1 MFFCF
6 KEVRAIAEIDSLEIK
21 ISASA
26 EQANKAIRNL
36 TRSLGALSSSLKF
49 DTSSLEKLG
58 KINGNNFKKI
68 GEGLQSFSNAAR
80 SLQGVNGN
88 NFDKLSQGLS
98 KIASVDPSKLEA
110 LGKIDGNSF
119 RGLGEGVKALSAGLK
134 DLKGVSTKKFET
146 LATGIERLGA
156 IQVGN
161 MQTVASAL
169 TPLADGIRT
178 LSSANFDNRNL
189 QNLINSLTR
198 LSSANVGSLASVDFT
213 TLGNNIKSLATA
225 LSGADKVEQNTIAMT
240 NAIAKLA
247 GAGADIGTVTT
258 ELPRLGIA
266 LKDFM
271 NTMSSAP
278 ILASET
284 IAFTQAIGQLAS
296 AGSKAETVANSLQ
309 HLGDELK
316 RFMQTMASAPNVSV
330 NVIQMTQALAQLANT
345 GGGTGRAASSL
356 GNAFNGTS
364 ISAIRLSSNTNILS
378 VSLKG
383 LGSRLNKTLKGVK
396 SFTSQ
401 ILAAAGIMG
410 GLYGIIRGALKAMS
424 ISSSLTEVQN
434 VVSTTFGDMSDKVQE
449 FADNSIRQFGM
460 SELSVKQFAS
470 RFQAMGTAMGI
481 SPNLIKSSNEFLN
494 KQTEGYVGLSDSM
507 SDVSLNLTKLTADIA
522 SFYDV
527 DQKEVAEDLA
537 AIYTGMTVPLRK
549 YGLDLTQ
556 ATLKEWAMKNGLDAN
571 IKSMS
576 QVEKTMLRY
585 QYVLANTTAA
595 QGDFAKTADTWAN
608 QVRILK
614 QSFEQL
620 GSIIGTSL
628 INAFK
633 PLVQTLNSVLL
644 YVIAF
649 AEKVTEALGTIFGW
663 KYEAGGTGGIVQD
676 WSDIADTTGEAAGNI
691 DKMKK
696 GLRAFDELNNIT
708 SPDKS
713 GGGAGAGG
721 GLGEGAGGGLVKTD
735 AIWEKYKSDIDTLGK
750 LGKYIGDTLSKA
762 MEDID
767 WDSIY
772 QKARDFGRGLAEF
785 LNGLISP
792 RLFENIGKTIAGALN
807 TALHFLDSFGLWFNW
822 KNFGDSLAA
831 GLLGFLNNIQ
841 WDVALSAAKNWGK
854 GIADTLN
861 HFISPETFSA
871 TGNAIAMA
879 LNTAVQFALSFGE
892 NFNFKNLGKSIAAGI
907 NDFFVTFNFKDLAA
921 TINIWAKGILD
932 AVIKALDETD
942 WDLIGS
948 KIGQFLADID
958 LWAIGGK
965 VGKALWKAINAGIK
979 TFASSFSKA
988 PVKTTLIT
996 LVAIPKALKAIADSR
1011 LIKGIQN
1018 LVVYFGKF
1026 ASTAKLVI
1034 TALAGNVTSLSTL
1047 MTQFPRLGSV
1057 VNVATQA
1064 FAEFRSGLSS
1074 QGFGTGLSQGL
1085 TTLDNGITNL
1095 RNSLSGLQKGLI
1107 TAVAAF
1113 AEFSIISDI
1122 SEELMQSFSEGTLGI
1137 ENLVAGIGKIGA
1149 AAGIA
1154 AAAMYTALGPA
1165 GLVIAAITGVVAAIK
1180 GINDALSEIRAEEIG
1195 NAIKNAMSAPGGTPI
1210 SDIVSQFSEEVGKV
1224 GDSFTI
1230 ITEKASGLKQADSH
1244 IRDTW
1249 LEIERIETS
1258 MDAGVLSV
1266 EEGTRKLNE
1275 AFSKLAST
1283 ASEKFGE
1290 LEITLIA
1297 AFGENGVL
1305 NEVFN
1310 RLGISTEN
1318 TTSTIIQLNDKV
1330 ERRIEELTK
1339 LLAETD
1345 PSNPNYAKYREEL
1358 ATLTANTDETRAA
1371 LEKYDSALKQI
1382 DYSNLI
1388 GADGN
1393 VDTDELERV
1402 LKQISDATTDAQKDV
1417 ASAIGGI
1424 RESLSVELKNAL
1436 TIGDY
1441 ASAEEINSKLG
1452 ALDEALSFLNDDI
1465 ASRAKEITDT
1475 MQIDFIGGMNGVIE
1489 NAKTEWTEKGSWD
1502 QFWSTAFGTGEGE
1515 YVQKAV
1521 DTQKANIATISDA
1534 VEGELKQFGISG
1546 AGWSKQYTE
1555 QAYAPLFST
1564 EQTNYGANIPVFK
1577 TKLNE
1582 DYHDILESVAQGAY
1596 EYAKPVG
1603 NNIMQGARD
1612 GIDESKNQAITS
1624 TANAVIEMVNIAK
1637 KEAGVHSPSTV
1648 FAEIGNNLMQGL
1660 SNGIDEL
1667 KNNPIAEMGNLL
1679 NDLISNFDFG
1689 ESEFW
1694 NIGKN
1699 IMQGLLDGITS
1710 MASSIFSKV
1719 QEIGK
1724 GVSDAIKNILG
1735 IHSPSRVM
1743 FQLGD
1748 YTMQGFQNGLENL
1761 YQPIISSLKE
1771 FGTDLQLAPSFETG
1785 QFDMAPPPEFD
1796 FDARQRGAYQI
1807 AAEIQRENSRAYSNS
1822 DGYDNYSEEASLLM
1836 SQNQLLREQNRLLQ
1850 AILDKPTLDS
1860 DSLYANFVQKSFERG
1875 GNTNGGRMNRL
1886 AVAQELYR

>member
-1 MFFCF
+1 M
-6 KEVRAIAEIDSLEIK
+6 RAIAEIDSLEIK

-26 EQANKAIRNL
+26 EQANKAIRHL

-98 KIASVDPSKLEA
+98 KIASIDPSKLEA

-178 LSSANFDNRNL
+178 LSNANFDNRNL

-198 LSSANVGSLASVDFT
+198 LSNANVGSLASVDFT
-213 TLGNNIKSLATA
+213 TLGNNIKGLATA
-225 LSGADKVEQNTIAMT
+225 LSGADKVEQNTISMT

-247 GAGADIGTVTT
+247 GAGANIGTVTT
-258 ELPRLGIA
+258 ELPRLGTA

-271 NTMSSAP
+271 NTMSGAP

-316 RFMQTMASAPNVSV
+316 RFMQTMASAPNVSS
-330 NVIQMTQALAQLANT
+330 NVIQMTQALAQLANA

-434 VVSTTFGDMSDKVQE
+434 VVDTTFGDMSDKVQE

-481 SPNLIKSSNEFLN
+481 PTSLIKSSNEFLN
-494 KQTEGYVGLSDSM
+494 SQTNGYVGLSDSM

-527 DQKEVAEDLA
+527 EQKEVAEDLA

-576 QVEKTMLRY
+576 QAEKTMLRY

-595 QGDFAKTADTWAN
+595 QGDFLKTADTWAN

-614 QSFEQL
+614 QNFEQL
-620 GSIIGTSL
+620 GSVIGTSL

-633 PLVQTLNSVLL
+633 PLVQTLNNVLQ

-663 KYEAGGTGGIVQD
+663 KYESGGTGGIVQD
-676 WSDIADTTGEAAGNI
+676 WSDIADTTGEAADNI

-721 GLGEGAGGGLVKTD
+721 AGEGAGGGLVKTD

-772 QKARDFGRGLAEF
+772 QKARNFGRGLAEF

-861 HFISPETFSA
+861 HFITPETFGA

-879 LNTAVQFALSFGE
+879 LNTAVQFALSFGQA
-892 NFNFKNLGKSIAAGI
+892 FDFKNLGESIAAGI
-907 NDFFVTFNFKDLAA
+907 NDFFATFNFKDLAA
-921 TINIWAKGILD
+921 TLNIWAKGILD
-932 AVIKALDETD
+932 AVITALDETD

-948 KIGQFLADID
+948 QIGEFLADID

-996 LVAIPKALKAIADSR
+996 LVAIPKALKAIADTK

-1018 LVVYFGKF
+1018 LVKYFGKL
-1026 ASTAKLVI
+1026 ASTAKLVA
-1034 TALAGNVTSLSTL
+1034 TALAGNVTSLSAL
-1047 MTQFPRLGSV
+1047 MTQFPRFGNV
-1057 VNVATQA
+1057 VNVAAQA

-1074 QGFGTGLSQGL
+1074 QGFGTGLNQGL
-1085 TTLDNGITNL
+1085 TTLNNGITNL

-1107 TAVAAF
+1107 TAVAGV
-1113 AEFSIISDI
+1113 AEFTVISDV
-1122 SEELMQSFSEGTLGI
+1122 FEGLTLGS

-1165 GLVIAAITGVVAAIK
+1165 GLVIAGITGVVAAIK
-1180 GINDALSEIRAEEIG
+1180 GISDALSEIRAEEIG

-1210 SDIVSQFSEEVGKV
+1210 SDIVSQFSEEVGKI

-1266 EEGTRKLNE
+1266 EKGTEELTGLFNE
-1275 AFSKLAST
+1275 LAQT
-1283 ASEKFGE
+1283 ASDKFGE
-1290 LEITLIA
+1290 LETTLIA

-1305 NEVFN
+1305 NDVYK

-1318 TTSTIIQLNDKV
+1318 TIKNTIELHDMANK
-1330 ERRIEELTK
+1330 RIEELSK
-1339 LLAETD
+1339 ELATMN
-1345 PSNPNYAKYREEL
+1345 PSNPNYSRYREEL
-1358 ATLTANTDETRAA
+1358 ANLTTDTDETRAA
-1371 LEKYDSALKQI
+1371 LEKYNFALKQI
-1382 DYSNLI
+1382 DYSGLLDLNTGEI
-1388 GADGN
+1388 N
-1393 VDTDELERV
+1393 PDELERI
-1402 LKQISDATTDAQKDV
+1402 LKQLSDATQEAQTDITLAVD
-1417 ASAIGGI
+1417 GI
-1424 RESLSVELKNAL
+1424 RDSFENDLRLAETL
-1436 TIGDY
+1436 GDTVK
-1441 ASAEEINSKLG
+1441 AEEIRAQLD
-1452 ALDEALSFLNDDI
+1452 ALPQGLELLKSDI
-1465 ASRAKEITDT
+1465 SSRAKEITDT
-1475 MQIDFIGGMNGVIE
+1475 MQIDFIGGIDKVVEEAQANWENMNWWEKLFSGFGVNGGSAYVASYVE
-1489 NAKTEWTEKGSWD
+1489 QFKT
-1502 QFWSTAFGTGEGE
+1502 
-1515 YVQKAV
+1515 
-1521 DTQKANIATISDA
+1521 NTIDPLSSE
-1534 VEGELKQFGISG
+1534 VESMMSQLGIDG
-1546 AGWSKQYTE
+1546 AGWSSDAMNTIMDGMWEYDMTTRETE
-1555 QAYAPLFST
+1555 LSGNFSNLVRNAIAT
-1564 EQTNYGANIPVFK
+1564 SESELVEATNSF
-1577 TKLNE
+1577 
-1582 DYHDILESVAQGAY
+1582 
-1596 EYAKPVG
+1596 G
-1603 NNIMQGARD
+1603 NNIIL
-1612 GIDESKNQAITS
+1612 GINEGVKGSDVTTPIKNAMSI
-1624 TANAVIEMVNIAK
+1624 MVDAA
-1637 KEAGVHSPSTV
+1637 KEAVGVHSPSTV

-1660 SNGIDEL
+1660 SNGIDAL
-1667 KNNPIAEMGNLL
+1667 KDNPITEMGNLL
-1679 NDLISNFDFG
+1679 RDMISKFDFG
-1689 ESEFW
+1689 ESDFW
-1694 NIGKN
+1694 NIGHN
-1699 IMQGLLDGITS
+1699 IMQGLFDGIAS
-1710 MASSIFSKV
+1710 MAESIFSKV
-1719 QEIGK
+1719 QEIGQ
-1724 GVSDAIKNILG
+1724 GVSNAIKGILD

-1743 FQLGD
+1743 YQLGD

-1771 FGTDLQLAPSFETG
+1771 FGTDLQLVPSFEAG
-1785 QFDMAPPPEFD
+1785 QFDIAPPPEFD

-1807 AAEIQRENSRAYSNS
+1807 AAEIQRENSGAYSNS
-1822 DGYDNYSEEASLLM
+1822 DGYDNYSEEVSLLM
-1836 SQNQLLREQNRLLQ
+1836 SQNQLLKRQNELLEQLVKKEFGISKSDIGKAARDYSIEYFNR
-1850 AILDKPTLDS
+1850 T
-1860 DSLYANFVQKSFERG
+1860 
-1875 GNTNGGRMNRL
+1875 GNP
-1886 AVAQELYR
+1886 AYQF

>member
-1 MFFCF
+1 MSFYAHLAGG
-6 KEVRAIAEIDSLEIK
+6 EGMAEIDSLEIK

-26 EQANKAIRNL
+26 EQANKAIRHL
-36 TRSLGALSSSLKF
+36 TRSLGTLSSALKI

-58 KINGNNFKKI
+58 KINGNNFKKL
-68 GEGLQSFSNAAR
+68 GEGLQSFANAAR
-80 SLQGVNGN
+80 SLQGVDSN
-88 NFDKLSQGLS
+88 NFNKLADGLS
-98 KIASVDPSKLEA
+98 KIASIDSSKLEA

-119 RGLGEGVKALSAGLK
+119 RRLGEGVKALSAGLK

-146 LATGIERLGA
+146 LASGIERLGA

-161 MQTVASAL
+161 MQAVASAL

-178 LSSANFDNRNL
+178 LSNANFDNRNL

-198 LSSANVGSLASVDFT
+198 LSSANVGNLANVDFSAI
-213 TLGNNIKSLATA
+213 GNKIKDLATA
-225 LSGADKVEQNTIAMT
+225 LSGADKVEQNTISIT

-247 GAGADIGTVTT
+247 GAGANIGTVTA
-258 ELPRLGIA
+258 ELPRLGTA
-266 LKDFM
+266 LKDFI

-284 IAFTQAIGQLAS
+284 IAFTQALGQLAS
-296 AGSKAETVANSLQ
+296 AGSRAETVANSLQ

-316 RFMQTMASAPNVSV
+316 RFMQTMASVPNVGS

-345 GGGTGRAASSL
+345 GGGTSRAATSI
-356 GNAFNGTS
+356 GNAFNGAS

-383 LGSRLNKTLKGVK
+383 LGTRLNKTLKGVK
-396 SFTSQ
+396 LFTSQ

-410 GLYGIIRGALKAMS
+410 GLYGIIRGGLKAME

-434 VVSTTFGDMSDKVQE
+434 VVDTTFGNMSDKVQE

-481 SPNLIKSSNEFLN
+481 PPSLIKSSNEFLN
-494 KQTEGYVGLSDSM
+494 SQTNGYVGLSDSM

-527 DQKEVAEDLA
+527 EQAEVAEDLA

-571 IKSMS
+571 VKSMS
-576 QVEKTMLRY
+576 QAEKTMLRY

-644 YVIAF
+644 YVIDF

-663 KYEAGGTGGIVQD
+663 KYESGGTGGIAQD
-676 WSDIADTTGEAAGNI
+676 WSDIADTTGEAADNI

-708 SPDKS
+708 SPDKDGTS
-713 GGGAGAGG
+713 GGVGGA
-721 GLGEGAGGGLVKTD
+721 GEGAGGGLVKTD
-735 AIWEKYKSDIDTLGK
+735 AIWENYKSEIDTLYK
-750 LGKYIGDTLSKA
+750 LGKYIGDALSKA
-762 MEDID
+762 MESID
-767 WDSIY
+767 WDSVY
-772 QKARDFGRGLAEF
+772 QKARNFGRGLAEF

-841 WDVALSAAKNWGK
+841 WDVALSAATHWGR

-861 HFISPETFSA
+861 HFITPETFST
-871 TGNAIAMA
+871 TGDAIAMA
-879 LNTAVQFALSFGE
+879 LNTAIQFALSFGQT
-892 NFNFKNLGKSIAAGI
+892 FDFKNLGESVAAGI
-907 NDFFVTFNFKDLAA
+907 NDFFATFNFKDLAE

-948 KIGQFLADID
+948 QIGQFLADID

-1011 LIKGIQN
+1011 LIKGIQS
-1018 LVVYFGKF
+1018 LVKYFGNF
-1026 ASTAKLVI
+1026 ASTAKLVA

-1047 MTQFPRLGSV
+1047 MTRFPRFGSV

-1064 FAEFRSGLSS
+1064 FAEFRSGLNS
-1074 QGFGTGLSQGL
+1074 QGLFAGFNQGL

-1095 RNSLSGLQKGLI
+1095 RNSLSGFQKGLI
-1107 TAVAAF
+1107 TAVAAV
-1113 AEFSIISDI
+1113 AEFTVISDV
-1122 SEELMQSFSEGTLGI
+1122 FEGLTLGS
-1137 ENLVAGIGKIGA
+1137 ENLIAGIGKIGV

-1165 GLVIAAITGVVAAIK
+1165 GLVIAGITGVAAAIK
-1180 GINDALSEIRAEEIG
+1180 GISDAFDEIHAENVG
-1195 NAIKNAMSAPGGTPI
+1195 NAIKDALTVPGGI
-1210 SDIVSQFSEEVGKV
+1210 SLEEIRSNFTEKMSSIADGFSNIATHSEE
-1224 GDSFTI
+1224 
-1230 ITEKASGLKQADSH
+1230 LKTAQQNIKNAYS
-1244 IRDTW
+1244 
-1249 LEIERIETS
+1249 EISAIKGA
-1258 MDAGVLSV
+1258 MDDGTLSV
-1266 EEGTRKLNE
+1266 EEGVERINL
-1275 AFSKLAST
+1275 AFSSM
-1283 ASEKFGE
+1283 
-1290 LEITLIA
+1290 
-1297 AFGENGVL
+1297 
-1305 NEVFN
+1305 
-1310 RLGISTEN
+1310 STEF
-1318 TTSTIIQLNDKV
+1318 
-1330 ERRIEELTK
+1330 
-1339 LLAETD
+1339 
-1345 PSNPNYAKYREEL
+1345 
-1358 ATLTANTDETRAA
+1358 
-1371 LEKYDSALKQI
+1371 
-1382 DYSNLI
+1382 
-1388 GADGN
+1388 G
-1393 VDTDELERV
+1393 
-1402 LKQISDATTDAQKDV
+1402 
-1417 ASAIGGI
+1417 SAIGALEQNIIG
-1424 RESLSVELKNAL
+1424 SLGEGSILRQYLEAMGYDVDAFNSMVVGTVSNVQQEFEKLQAEYETLKNSTNPEDIARK
-1436 TIGDY
+1436 
-1441 ASAEEINSKLG
+1441 EEIVQKMAEVSGVFDETTNAVSDFISEMGEMHLDLTKIIDTDSMEYNDQKVAEFLQSLVDMYNSTEG
-1452 ALDEALSFLNDDI
+1452 TVSERVEALQGDTEKLAAMAEQFGVAVDSMEFQKFISGFGEAIEAADGDMKTAI
-1465 ASRAKEITDT
+1465 VTITNTIQEDLV
-1475 MQIDFIGGMNGVIE
+1475 GGINTVIE
-1489 NAKTEWTEKGSWD
+1489 NAQSNWENLSLAEKSLKWKND
-1502 QFWSTAFGTGEGE
+1502 EQRYVDE
-1515 YVQKAV
+1515 YVVQY
-1521 DTQKANIATISDA
+1521 QNNIVAPLSQQIESSLSQIGIDGAGWASDAMGEIFTGMWNNELDMRDSQAQLSEKFSDLAENAITTSKDKVIEEMGGLGLNA
-1534 VEGELKQFGISG
+1534 VEGAAKGVNENAELFANATG
-1546 AGWSKQYTE
+1546 AM
-1555 QAYAPLFST
+1555 ADA
-1564 EQTNYGANIPVFK
+1564 
-1577 TKLNE
+1577 
-1582 DYHDILESVAQGAY
+1582 
-1596 EYAKPVG
+1596 
-1603 NNIMQGARD
+1603 
-1612 GIDESKNQAITS
+1612 GIDK
-1624 TANAVIEMVNIAK
+1624 V
-1637 KEAGVHSPSTV
+1637 KEINDSHSPSIV
-1648 FAEIGNNLMQGL
+1648 YNGLGKDVVDGFNL
-1660 SNGIDEL
+1660 GISE
-1667 KNNPIAEMGNLL
+1667 NSFTTITTIADYM
-1679 NDLISNFDFG
+1679 NDVRNAFEETYSIFNDVG
-1689 ESEFW
+1689 T
-1694 NIGKN
+1694 N
-1699 IMQGLLDGITS
+1699 IMQGLYDGLANMESSLYSKANDIANNIANVVKSALD
-1710 MASSIFSKV
+1710 
-1719 QEIGK
+1719 
-1724 GVSDAIKNILG
+1724 

-1771 FGTDLQLAPSFETG
+1771 FSTDLQITPSFEVG
-1785 QFDMAPPPEFD
+1785 QFQPAPPPEFD
-1796 FDARQRGAYQI
+1796 FDVRQRGAYQI
-1807 AAEIQRENSRAYSNS
+1807 AAEMQRKNSGAYSNS
-1822 DGYDNYSEEASLLM
+1822 DGYDNYSEELSLLM

-1850 AILDKPTLDS
+1850 AILDKPTIDNGTITRSAINGINETTRRTGKTPIL
-1860 DSLYANFVQKSFERG
+1860 LY
-1875 GNTNGGRMNRL
+1875 
-1886 AVAQELYR
+1886 